1 MLEDVVGQVVDM
13 EAVLVVAVVLEAL
26 LRYHVKTMAQWAAS
40 EGLSTDA
47 LLVSGPGECNV
58 FLVSA

>member
-1 MLEDVVGQVVDM
+1 MDDVLEDVVGQVVDM

-40 EGLSTDA
+40 E
-47 LLVSGPGECNV
+47 SGCELKQC
-58 FLVSA
+58 